1 MKDLDIAVFIAVFQE
16 MLGVELMWLLVA
28 VAVLVTI
35 AVVVVLLRER
45 QISSRRLVWSEVVGV
60 VGGWAA
66 VLFMQAITHSGFGD
80 LGGPV
85 DWLLVL
91 LIWVLG
97 AGGATLLGYA
107 TFGILNVFPAALPK
121 RS

>member
-1 MKDLDIAVFIAVFQE
+1 MKDLDVTVFIAVFQE
-16 MLGVELMWLLVA
+16 MLGVALLWLLVA

-35 AVVVVLLRER
+35 AFVVVLLRER

-60 VGGWAA
+60 VGGGAA
-66 VLFMQAITHSGFGD
+66 VLFMQTITHSGFGD

-107 TFGILNVFPAALPK
+107 AFGTLHVFPATPQ

>member
-1 MKDLDIAVFIAVFQE
+1 MKDLDLAVFISVFRE
-16 MLGVELMWLLVA
+16 MLGDVLLWFLVGA
-28 VAVLVTI
+28 AVLVTL
-35 AVVVVLLRER
+35 AFLVVLLRER

-60 VGGWAA
+60 VGGCVA

-91 LIWVLG
+91 GIWVLG

-107 TFGILNVFPAALPK
+107 AFGTLHLFPATAE
-121 RS
+121 R